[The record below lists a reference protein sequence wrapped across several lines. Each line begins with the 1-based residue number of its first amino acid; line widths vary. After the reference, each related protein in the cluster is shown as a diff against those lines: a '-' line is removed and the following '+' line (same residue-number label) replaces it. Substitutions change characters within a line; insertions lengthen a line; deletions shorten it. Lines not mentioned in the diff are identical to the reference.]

1 MPEEM
6 HEEKV
11 KRVSKRRRRTPTV
24 YQMEVNECG
33 AASLSMIMQYYGKY
47 VPLEELRIETG
58 VSRNGCNAKNIYLA
72 AERYGMEVKASRR
85 DLDRMIAKSEV
96 PCMLHWNYSHFV
108 VYEGKQFGKY
118 CINDPQRGRRRLS
131 YEEMEEG
138 YSETVLEFKPTERFK
153 KTRSKRT
160 LFRFALRR
168 LEGQQ
173 RVLLVLLL
181 IGIATIIPGVLTPV
195 FSQVFLD
202 DILVGGNRQW
212 MKWLLFFMIVT
223 ALYDAYF
230 TYLNSRITL
239 LLRSKMALLST
250 DKMIAH
256 MLRLPM
262 VFFEQRFAGDLV
274 MRVTN
279 NASVCDFL
287 STSLV
292 GLVISLF
299 TSIIYLVI
307 MICYSPKLSLI
318 GVIFSIVSIVLAII
332 VSTKIRNMAI
342 KFGMD
347 TGKLIGALYNGLS
360 SSASL
365 KAVGAETEF
374 AGRVLGYYAEVNVN
388 DQSMGR
394 MQSMMNIVPK
404 TIRSFNNV
412 VLLIL
417 GAIYVVKGELTPGMM
432 MSFSGFL
439 GSFSGPFESI
449 VSFVRGMQQVK
460 NDMARVE
467 DIMNYAEEDAYGS
480 EKDESMSGKKLR
492 GDVELKAVSFAYGK
506 MDKAFIRNFN
516 LHVEPGNTV
525 AIVGGSGCGKSTV
538 SKLVSGLYTPWTGEI
553 LMDGV
558 GVDRIPADVLSSS
571 VSVVT
576 QQISLFDGSI
586 YDNITTWNTA
596 ISQEEVVQAAKDAQ
610 IHEDIILKPGGYDY
624 KLRENGSNISGGQRQ
639 RIEIAKALATNPTI
653 LILDEATSALDA
665 VTEKLILDNIKRRRC
680 TCVVVAHR
688 LSTIRD
694 CNEIIV
700 MNHGRIAERG
710 THQDLL
716 EKKGLYE
723 KLVAEM
729 D

>member
-1 MPEEM
+1 M
-6 HEEKV
+6 HEENT
-11 KRVSKRRRRTPTV
+11 KRVSQRRKRTPTV

-47 VPLEELRIETG
+47 VPLEELRVETG

-85 DLDRMIAKSEV
+85 DLNRMLEKSEV
-96 PCMLHWNYSHFV
+96 PCMLHWNFSHFV

-118 CINDPQRGRRRLS
+118 HLNDPQRGRRALD

-153 KTRSKRT
+153 KSHSKRT
-160 LFRFALRR
+160 LFRYAVRR
-168 LEGQQ
+168 LAGQ
-173 RVLLVLLL
+173 RRTLLALLM
-181 IGIATIIPGVLTPV
+181 IGIATIVPGVLTPV

-202 DILVGGNRQW
+202 DILVGGSRAW
-212 MKWLLFFMIVT
+212 MKWLLLFMILT
-223 ALYDAYF
+223 TLYDAYF
-230 TYLNSRITL
+230 TYLHAKVTL

-274 MRVTN
+274 QRVTN
-279 NASVCDFL
+279 NISVCEFL

-292 GLVISLF
+292 SLAISLL
-299 TSIIYLVI
+299 TSIVYLVI
-307 MICYSPKLSLI
+307 MICYSPALSLL
-318 GVIFSIVSIVLAII
+318 GVAFSAISVLIAVA

-347 TGKLIGALYNGLS
+347 TGKLVGALYNGLT

-365 KAVGAETEF
+365 KAVGAENEF
-374 AGRVLGYYAEVNVN
+374 AGRVLGYYAEVNAN
-388 DQSMGR
+388 DQLMGR
-394 MQSMMNIVPK
+394 MQSMMNVVPQ

-412 VLLIL
+412 VLLII
-417 GAIYVVKGELTPGMM
+417 GAIYVVKGDLTPGMM
-432 MSFSGFL
+432 MSFAGFL

-449 VSFVRGMQQVK
+449 VRFVRGMQQVK

-467 DIMNYAEEDAYGS
+467 DIMNYAEEDAYAS
-480 EKDESMSGKKLR
+480 EKTEEMSGKKLR
-492 GDVELKAVSFAYGK
+492 GEVEMKAISFAYGK

-516 LHVEPGNTV
+516 LHVQPGNTV

-538 SKLVSGLYTPWTGEI
+538 SKMASGLYTPWTGEI

-558 GVDRIPADVLSSS
+558 SVDRIPADVLSSS

-576 QQISLFDGSI
+576 QAISLFDGSV
-586 YDNITTWNTA
+586 YDNITTWNSA

-624 KLRENGSNISGGQRQ
+624 ILRENGSNISGGQRQ

-653 LILDEATSALDA
+653 LIMDEATSALDA

-680 TCVVVAHR
+680 TCLIVAHR

-694 CNEIIV
+694 CDEIIV
-700 MNHGRIAERG
+700 MQHGRIAERG
-710 THQDLL
+710 THQELI
-716 EKKGLYE
+716 EKRGLYE